1 MAKFIHGSDTEETSM
16 KRRPDTRVDELE
28 REAKEKTDQ
37 LAQEYLERVKNGDYG
52 DETFAEY
59 TAKLKGV
66 QQEFFDQLMA
76 QFRPG

>member
-1 MAKFIHGSDTEETSM
+1 MAKFIHGSDTEKTSM